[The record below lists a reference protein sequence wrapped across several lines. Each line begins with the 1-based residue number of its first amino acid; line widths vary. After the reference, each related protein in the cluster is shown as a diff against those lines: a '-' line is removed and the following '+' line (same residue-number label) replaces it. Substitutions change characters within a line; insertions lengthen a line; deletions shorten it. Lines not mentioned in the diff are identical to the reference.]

1 MSLRAPSAVA
11 FAAVLAVTPAAPR
24 TVPEGSWGADGA
36 GVTVTRDGVRLFFD
50 CAHGSID
57 GAVALDADGRF
68 DARGVYVKE
77 SPGPT
82 RPGASDGEPVRYVGR
97 IDGDAMTLS
106 ILRPGSDQPVGNFR
120 LQKSRLPRVRECG

>member
-1 MSLRAPSAVA
+1 MNPRAPSAAV
-11 FAAVLAVTPAAPR
+11 FAAVLAATPAAPR
-24 TVPEGSWGADGA
+24 TVPDGSWGGDGA
-36 GVTVTRDGVRLFFD
+36 GVTVTRDGARLTFD

-120 LQKSRLPRVRECG
+120 LQKGRLPRVRECG